1 MMVILIDV
9 RDVIWPSVMKKIF
22 WNTSI
27 MPSSEERDPVGNSYD
42 HFMRKIA
49 LTKRHVALSY
59 I

>member
-1 MMVILIDV
+1 MVILIDV

-27 MPSSEERDPVGNSYD
+27 MPNSEERDPVGNSLD
-42 HFMRKIA
+42 HLRKIA
-49 LTKRHVALSY
+49 LTKRHAALSY